1 MPCFAHRQSS
11 GTNRDG
17 PDKLRNRFN
26 VIYTGTYN
34 GPIRVNPGR
43 YRTCAGFCTKTWTFG
58 SSEFRTTSPKVSNS
72 HFVEIVTRG
81 SSLSLT
87 RRTWVVMG
95 SSSGLILV
103 INSPTRLLGPAERVC
118 RDEQYREQASCP
130 RSK

>member
-1 MPCFAHRQSS
+1 MRWILHKDLDVWIKRVPDDFAE
-11 GTNRDG
+11 GF
-17 PDKLRNRFN
+17 KL
-26 VIYTGTYN
+26 
-34 GPIRVNPGR
+34 
-43 YRTCAGFCTKTWTFG
+43 TF
-58 SSEFRTTSPKVSNS
+58 R
-72 HFVEIVTRG
+72 EIVTRG

-103 INSPTRLLGPAERVC
+103 INSPTRLLGPAQRVC